1 MIVNLNIFICKL
13 FKLNFILHDD
23 VNLLLGTFEFS
34 ATKYVVR
41 DDAPSVNVT
50 IKRSNGHGGSVNL
63 TLNTL
68 NIDARDGI
76 DYNGGE
82 LIFRLSDQVLK

>member
-1 MIVNLNIFICKL
+1 M
-13 FKLNFILHDD
+13 NFILRDD

-68 NIDARDGI
+68 DIDAHDRI
-76 DYNGGE
+76 DYRGGE
-82 LIFRLSDQVLK
+82 LTFGLSDQVE

>member
-1 MIVNLNIFICKL
+1 M
-13 FKLNFILHDD
+13 NFILRDD

-50 IKRSNGHGGSVNL
+50 IKRSNGHGGRVNL
-63 TLNTL
+63 TIKTSD
-68 NIDARDGI
+68 IDALDGVN
-76 DYNGGE
+76 YHGGE
-82 LIFRLSDQVLK
+82 LTFELRGQVLN